1 MKLTSIDFFFNSG
14 KSGMFVCVCAE
25 SKFWIAGK
33 TGTNAVAI
41 YIINRNTFLHQVDT
55 NNYCGVGVCANVINT
70 YQVLYKKSD
79 HLKAHFII

>member
-1 MKLTSIDFFFNSG
+1 
-14 KSGMFVCVCAE
+14 MFVCVCAE

-41 YIINRNTFLHQVDT
+41 YIIKRNTFLHQVDT
-55 NNYCGVGVCANVINT
+55 NYCGVGIGANVINT

-79 HLKAHFII
+79 QLKPHYII